1 MRACPGRAAAAVLA
15 GLLMLAPVATPA
27 GAETITV
34 DGTPIGRFHV
44 RDPIRRFGPLTFLGG
59 LAMTSR
65 SRAFG
70 GLSGL
75 VASDDG
81 RDLLIVSDDG
91 DWIALRLD
99 QAEDGTPRGVAA
111 ARVDRRLS
119 VGGAPVASKTAG
131 DAEALTRDGDG
142 YLVSVETERQLLF
155 YPGPDPTVAEPQPR
169 ALPKEAGCVPGNGGI
184 EAIAVAPPSSPVAGT
199 LVMFAERG
207 CTSGPVAM
215 GAGALPVWLAGPS
228 GTRRMTLVKDG
239 DFRPTDAAFL
249 PGGDLLLLERR
260 YNGGFDIG
268 MRIRRIGRD
277 AFAGRAPLD
286 GPVLMEADFAYEI
299 DNMEGLAVSRDAHGR
314 PLVTLISDDNKSFL
328 QRNLLLR
335 FRLDQP
341 VPAVRPRADAPG
353 QPR

>member
-1 MRACPGRAAAAVLA
+1 MRDAAGRAAAAALA
-15 GLLMLAPVATPA
+15 GLLALAPVAPPARAESIRVDATPL
-27 GAETITV
+27 
-34 DGTPIGRFHV
+34 RQFHV
-44 RDPIRRFGPLTFLGG
+44 RDPLRTFGDLTFLGG
-59 LAMTSR
+59 LTLSAR
-65 SRAFG
+65 SQRFG

-81 RDLLIVSDDG
+81 QHLLVVSDDG
-91 DWIALRLD
+91 EWVALRLD
-99 QAEDGTPRGVAA
+99 QAEDGTPLGVAA
-111 ARVDRRLS
+111 ARTDRRLG
-119 VGGAPVASKTAG
+119 VDGAPVASKTAG

-142 YLVSVETERQLLF
+142 YLVSVETERELLF
-155 YPGPDPTVAEPQPR
+155 YPGPDPTVATPQAR
-169 ALPKEAGCVPGNGGI
+169 ALPKEAGCLPGNGGI
-184 EAIAVAPPSSPVAGT
+184 EAIAVAPPASPVAGA

-207 CTSGPVAM
+207 CTEGPVAM
-215 GAGALPVWLAGPS
+215 GAGALPVWLVAPS
-228 GTRRMTLVKDG
+228 GTRRLRLAKDG

-277 AFAGRAPLD
+277 AFVGTAPLD
-286 GPVLMEADFAYEI
+286 GPVLIEADFAYEI

-314 PLVTLISDDNKSFL
+314 PLVTLMSDDNKSFL

-341 VPAVRPRADAPG
+341 VPAVRPRPAAPG

>member
-1 MRACPGRAAAAVLA
+1 MSDAAGRAASAVLA
-15 GLLMLAPVATPA
+15 GVLALAWAAPPA
-27 GAETITV
+27 RAETIGV
-34 DGTPIGRFHV
+34 DAKPIRQFHV
-44 RDPIRRFGPLTFLGG
+44 RDPIRTFGALTFLGG
-59 LAMTSR
+59 LTLTAR
-65 SRAFG
+65 SHRFG

-81 RDLLIVSDDG
+81 QHLLIVSDDG
-91 DWIALRLD
+91 EWVALRLD
-99 QAEDGTPRGVAA
+99 QAEDGTPLGVAA
-111 ARVDRRLS
+111 ARIDRRLG
-119 VGGAPVASKTAG
+119 VDGAPAATKTAG
-131 DAEALTRDGDG
+131 DAEALTRVGDG
-142 YLVSVETERQLLF
+142 YLVSVETERQLLV
-155 YPGPDPTVAEPQPR
+155 YPGPDPTLATPQPR
-169 ALPKEAGCVPGNGGI
+169 ALPKEAGCLPGNGGI
-184 EAIAVAPPSSPVAGT
+184 EAIAVAPPASPVAGT

-207 CTSGPVAM
+207 CTEGPVAM
-215 GAGALPVWLAGPS
+215 GARALPVWLVAPS
-228 GTRRMTLVKDG
+228 GTRRLRLVKDG

-268 MRIRRIGRD
+268 MRIRRLPRD
-277 AFAGRAPLD
+277 AFAGTAPLD
-286 GPVLMEADFAYEI
+286 GPVLIEADFAYEI

-341 VPAVRPRADAPG
+341 GPAVRPRGGAPG